1 MKNTDGTIARRRG
14 RPRTFDRDAAIDVAM
29 KLFWERGFEATS
41 IGVLA
46 SAMDIRSASLY
57 AAFGDKAA
65 LFGEAVER
73 YQAGS
78 GYVMRAL
85 ALTPTGTAVLSLL
98 KAAADHFTGETSPHG
113 CLIVTSLMA
122 CDAESS
128 PQVDQLLA
136 AQRRGLEELIRARVE
151 QGIAD
156 GDTAETPGAA
166 ALARYVLMVF
176 QGLAIAARQ
185 GQSRDELERLVSLG
199 LSGWPSKPGPP
210 V

>member
-1 MKNTDGTIARRRG
+1 MEKTDGTITRQRG
-14 RPRTFDRDAAIDVAM
+14 RPRTFDRDAAVDTAM

-73 YQAGS
+73 YQTGS
-78 GYVMRAL
+78 GYVARAL
-85 ALTPTGTAVLSLL
+85 ALTPTRTAILSLL

-113 CLIVTSLMA
+113 CLIVTSSMA
-122 CDAESS
+122 CDAEAS
-128 PQVDQLLA
+128 PQINQLLA
-136 AQRRGLEELIRARVE
+136 AQRRGLEEMIFARVE

-156 GDTAETPGAA
+156 GDTAGTPGAA
-166 ALARYVLMVF
+166 ALARYVVMVF
-176 QGLAIAARQ
+176 QGLAVAARQ
-185 GQSRDELERLVSLG
+185 GQSRGELEQLVSLG
-199 LSGWPSKPGPP
+199 LSGWPSKPRPS